1 MTASYLQGPEQAVA
15 TFSQL
20 VDGIDLQSRV
30 VDDDTAHD
38 DDADQ
43 RHRVDA
49 ATKEPQR

>member
-1 MTASYLQGPEQAVA
+1 MQGLEQAVA
-15 TFSQL
+15 IFAQL
-20 VDGIDLQSRV
+20 VDGIDFQDRV